1 MSAIDLVPLTAF
13 DAHPSAHALGAH
25 IDPAGPGPGALPG
38 APGALPAAHG
48 GHVGAPGA
56 HAAAPGAHA
65 AARARAGHNDGQV
78 RAMCARSDV
87 LFEFAMHGARF
98 APGWSTLFPKQH
110 PAFLH
115 AIASTN
121 DPDPLLIEL
130 LRLLGILRT
139 SASTFRYTYVRVL

>member
-38 APGALPAAHG
+38 APG

-56 HAAAPGAHA
+56 DVDV
-65 AARARAGHNDGQV
+65 RARAVHNDGQV

-121 DPDPLLIEL
+121 DPDPLFIEL